1 MPVARAA
8 RPLLLSF
15 VLVVLFPR
23 GAFAPSPLQTA
34 LLSTDAGFNQRRF
47 FSWLQDNGAYVNER
61 RSERESESESESER
75 ARAREER
82 CSKINLGMTVCI
94 GTLFPPSLLIQRCSP
109 PPTVSLSTS
118 QTLGEAANQRPAD
131 AVGGQEHG
139 GVGGHNQGRARPV
152 CTYIL
157 HCVITKGGAY
167 FLFTTDRFF
176 FQHRRT
182 HSS

>member
-61 RSERESESESESER
+61 RSERERERERESESESER
-75 ARAREER
+75 ARA
-82 CSKINLGMTVCI
+82 
-94 GTLFPPSLLIQRCSP
+94 
-109 PPTVSLSTS
+109 
-118 QTLGEAANQRPAD
+118 
-131 AVGGQEHG
+131 
-139 GVGGHNQGRARPV
+139 
-152 CTYIL
+152 
-157 HCVITKGGAY
+157 
-167 FLFTTDRFF
+167 
-176 FQHRRT
+176 
-182 HSS
+182 